1 MIRTALAAS
10 FALRGCTSTIR
21 LLYTLPNRAIVTV
34 VSMLQISFCAVPAF
48 IRVDPVSTSGPTSG
62 VMAMPASCA
71 SSDPGTQVIATVA
84 APRRPASPRERAR
97 RRLNRLGDPRNL
109 RSHGI
114 RHRAVFGV
122 DYLQHLF
129 CGQEIEVHRPGIA
142 HLCDRQRHLVVH
154 DSIASITAS

>member
-62 VMAMPASCA
+62 VMAMPA
-71 SSDPGTQVIATVA
+71 
-84 APRRPASPRERAR
+84 R

-122 DYLQHLF
+122 DHLQHLF
-129 CGQEIEVHRPGIA
+129 GGQEIEIHRPGIA
-142 HLCDRQRHLVVH
+142 HLCDRQRHIVVH
-154 DSIASITAS
+154 GSIASITAS